1 MKFSTLL
8 ISAFATTAVAWPG
21 MSKTM
26 TELRQELARRQ
37 SVARRQTTPEVDG
50 PEVDPPE
57 VDPPEVDP
65 PEAGDPVPEGPE
77 GEDSDELIG
86 DLLPAKGGIK
96 TATGQTVSN
105 ILLGTETPQSTTLWT
120 GTLPGPLTAKC
131 KADTCC
137 IWRHIAIVME
147 LAFRGIS
154 GRGNKNARAAI
165 RLGMSHLSQPGS
177 AAEIE

>member
-8 ISAFATTAVAWPG
+8 IGAFATTAVAWPG

-26 TELRQELARRQ
+26 IELKQELAKRQ
-37 SVARRQTTPEVDG
+37 TVARRQTTPGIDGPEADG

-57 VDPPEVDP
+57 TDPPET
-65 PEAGDPVPEGPE
+65 DPVPEGPE

-147 LAFRGIS
+147 LAFKGLS
-154 GRGNKNARAAI
+154 GRCNKNARAAI
-165 RLGMSHLSQPGS
+165 RLGMLYHMRPKYT
-177 AAEIE
+177 ADIE